1 MKFQDHAP
9 KPKNTE
15 GQLCPM
21 CGKRCYFT
29 SDLELHL
36 ATHRLPCADPPQQE
50 EVMCHQCGKVFSHR
64 YKLKQHLTNIHNKTF
79 RHSCPFCNKVFNLR
93 HQLTKHLVTHSD
105 VKPFK
110 CRYCDYK
117 NARKYRVVKHVQK
130 THQGAGTEEDMELLG
145 GTAKTSEFVHN
156 VFGL

>member
-1 MKFQDHAP
+1 MP
-9 KPKNTE
+9 KPKNSE

-36 ATHRLPCADPPQQE
+36 ATHQLPCVDPPQQQE

-117 NARKYRVVKHVQK
+117 NARKYRVVKHIQK
-130 THQGAGTEEDMELLG
+130 THQVAGTEEDMELLG

-156 VFGL
+156 VFGI

>member
-1 MKFQDHAP
+1 MS
-9 KPKNTE
+9 KPKNSE

-36 ATHRLPCADPPQQE
+36 ATHQLPCADPPQQQE

-117 NARKYRVVKHVQK
+117 NARKYRVVKHIQK
-130 THQGAGTEEDMELLG
+130 THQVAGTEEDMELLG
-145 GTAKTSEFVHN
+145 GTSKTSEFVHN
-156 VFGL
+156 VFGI

>member
-1 MKFQDHAP
+1 
-9 KPKNTE
+9 
-15 GQLCPM
+15 M

-36 ATHRLPCADPPQQE
+36 ATHQLPCADPPQQE

-117 NARKYRVVKHVQK
+117 NARKYRVVKHIQK
-130 THQGAGTEEDMELLG
+130 THQGEGTEEDMELLG

-156 VFGL
+156 VFGI